1 MERREVSNFTLDMFS
16 VGWPLNIL
24 QVDCQAC
31 IWIQSQVQRS
41 ASWGCNF
48 LFINAEMLFKGC
60 DQMKSFGHL
69 VDDKIRS
76 EDDKIRSE
84 DSFGYTKTKRSR
96 RW

>member
-1 MERREVSNFTLDMFS
+1 
-16 VGWPLNIL
+16 
-24 QVDCQAC
+24 
-31 IWIQSQVQRS
+31 
-41 ASWGCNF
+41 
-48 LFINAEMLFKGC
+48 MLFKGC

-96 RW
+96 RR